1 MSPAGPFLKLTKTKF
16 IEPNHHCGI
25 SQFQEWPTTTL
36 LYVKRDPSHFSS
48 SNRYVALVHNP
59 TCKPT
64 TAEICLGIPGTHEVD
79 FCSIKRTVGSLVE
92 SHETQE
98 KETVETK

>member
-1 MSPAGPFLKLTKTKF
+1 M
-16 IEPNHHCGI
+16 
-25 SQFQEWPTTTL
+25 
-36 LYVKRDPSHFSS
+36 
-48 SNRYVALVHNP
+48 YVALVHNP

-64 TAEICLGIPGTHEVD
+64 TPEICLGIPGTHEVD